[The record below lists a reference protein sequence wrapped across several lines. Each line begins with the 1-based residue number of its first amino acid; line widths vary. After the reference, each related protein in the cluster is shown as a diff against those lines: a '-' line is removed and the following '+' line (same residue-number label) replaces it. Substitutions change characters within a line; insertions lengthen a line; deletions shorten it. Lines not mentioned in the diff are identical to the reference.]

1 MKKRLLIENDIDE
14 LEDFRKILL
23 LNKKKLDYRDV
34 DFYDKNENNFR
45 TGRWRIRIA

>member
-23 LNKKKLDYRDV
+23 LNKKKLDYNDV
-34 DFYDKNENNFR
+34 MFLDKHGNDFHEILLK
-45 TGRWRIRIA
+45 

>member
-23 LNKKKLDYRDV
+23 LNKKKLDYNDV
-34 DFYDKNENNFR
+34 MFLR
-45 TGRWRIRIA
+45 

>member
-23 LNKKKLDYRDV
+23 LNKNKLDYRDV
-34 DFYDKNENNFR
+34 MFLDEIEMTLMGLLK
-45 TGRWRIRIA
+45 

>member
-23 LNKKKLDYRDV
+23 LNKNKLDYRDV
-34 DFYDKNENNFR
+34 DVSMMNMEMTSMGYY
-45 TGRWRIRIA
+45 